1 VTRDWLGAIVTNGLA
16 LVRRRSL
23 HRLKSVL
30 LKIAQRLVAH
40 EQKGLPQS
48 QSTESSEK
56 GESFVNRTLLGVAL
70 SIVLGMVT
78 LGVVAQNSLA
88 QSPSAEELKKKVDA
102 YLRNMFAFGPDVKL
116 AVGEFKE
123 SGVANLLET
132 NISVTI
138 GENKEDAK
146 MWVSKDG
153 KYLLRGEMVDM
164 SKDGFAENRAK
175 LDLKAAPV
183 TGNPNATVTIVEFAD
198 FECPVC
204 RQLHEAIRGLLP
216 KYPQVRLVFKD
227 FPLEQ
232 MHPWARTGAL
242 AGRCAYQQDVK
253 AFWKMYDN
261 LYDNQDLI
269 SAANAWDKTVDY
281 AGQAGLK
288 PDVFKS
294 CMTSPEATAAVD
306 ASISNGKLLDVT
318 STPTL
323 FVNGRRVVGAD
334 AHQLEQVIQYELQH
348 QKKN

>member
-1 VTRDWLGAIVTNGLA
+1 VRAMLRIARTTMIAAIA
-16 LVRRRSL
+16 
-23 HRLKSVL
+23 
-30 LKIAQRLVAH
+30 
-40 EQKGLPQS
+40 
-48 QSTESSEK
+48 
-56 GESFVNRTLLGVAL
+56 VAL
-70 SIVLGMVT
+70 CAAT
-78 LGVVAQNSLA
+78 LRA
-88 QSPSAEELKKKVDA
+88 QSPSAEELKQKVEA
-102 YLRNMFAFGPDVKL
+102 YLRNMFAFGPEVKL
-116 AVGEFKE
+116 AVGDFKQ

-132 NISVTI
+132 NITVKI

-164 SKDGFAENRAK
+164 GKDGFAENRAK

-242 AGRCAYQQDVK
+242 AGRCAYQQDPK

-269 SAANAWDKTVDY
+269 SAPNAWDKAVDY

-288 PDVFKS
+288 TDVFKS

-306 ASISNGKLLDVT
+306 ASIANGKLMEVN

-323 FVNGRRVVGAD
+323 FVNGRRIVGAD
-334 AHQLEQVIQYELQH
+334 PHQLEQVIQYELQH
-348 QKKN
+348 LQKN

>member
-1 VTRDWLGAIVTNGLA
+1 VRAMLRIARTTMIAAIA
-16 LVRRRSL
+16 
-23 HRLKSVL
+23 
-30 LKIAQRLVAH
+30 
-40 EQKGLPQS
+40 
-48 QSTESSEK
+48 
-56 GESFVNRTLLGVAL
+56 VAL
-70 SIVLGMVT
+70 CAAT
-78 LGVVAQNSLA
+78 LRA
-88 QSPSAEELKKKVDA
+88 QSPSAEELKPKVEA
-102 YLRNMFAFGPDVKL
+102 YLRNMFAFGPEVKL
-116 AVGEFKE
+116 AVGDFKQ

-132 NISVTI
+132 NITVTI
-138 GENKEDAK
+138 GENKENAK

-242 AGRCAYQQDVK
+242 AGRCAYQQDPK

-269 SAANAWDKTVDY
+269 SAPNAWDKAVDY

-288 PDVFKS
+288 TDVFKS

-306 ASISNGKLLDVT
+306 ASIANGKLMEVN

-323 FVNGRRVVGAD
+323 FVNGRRIVGAD
-334 AHQLEQVIQYELQH
+334 PHQLEQVIQYELQH
-348 QKKN
+348 LQKN

>member
-1 VTRDWLGAIVTNGLA
+1 VRAMLRIARTTMTAAIT
-16 LVRRRSL
+16 
-23 HRLKSVL
+23 
-30 LKIAQRLVAH
+30 
-40 EQKGLPQS
+40 
-48 QSTESSEK
+48 
-56 GESFVNRTLLGVAL
+56 VAL
-70 SIVLGMVT
+70 CAAPLR
-78 LGVVAQNSLA
+78 A
-88 QSPSAEELKKKVDA
+88 QSPSAEELKQKVEA

-116 AVGEFKE
+116 AVGDFKE

-132 NISVTI
+132 NIAVTI
-138 GENKEDAK
+138 GENKEGAK

-204 RQLHEAIRGLLP
+204 RQLHEAIRGLLS
-216 KYPQVRLVFKD
+216 KYTQVRLVFKD

-242 AGRCAYQQDVK
+242 AGRCAYQQDPK

-269 SAANAWDKTVDY
+269 SATNAWDKALDY

-288 PDVFKS
+288 IDVFKS
-294 CMTSPEATAAVD
+294 CMTTPEATAAVD
-306 ASISNGKLLDVT
+306 ASIANGKLMEVN

-323 FVNGRRVVGAD
+323 FVNGRRIVGAD
-334 AHQLEQVIQYELQH
+334 PHQLEQVIQYELQH
-348 QKKN
+348 LQKN